1 MSKEKRDTVVKS
13 LRLKPEELSRIQEL
27 AKKSGMT
34 FNAYV
39 VKSASEQ
46 SRSDYPPRLMCYLRD
61 ISTILATHDHMLT
74 DEMKKRLILEADY
87 ICKTLSNS

>member
-27 AKKSGMT
+27 AEKSGMT

-46 SRSDYPPRLMCYLRD
+46 SRADYPPRLMCYLRD
-61 ISTILATHDHMLT
+61 ISTILATRYCMLT
-74 DEMKKRLILEADY
+74 DEMKKRLILEADH

>member
-1 MSKEKRDTVVKS
+1 MGKGKRDTVVKS
-13 LRLKPEELSRIQEL
+13 LRLKPEELSRIQEF
-27 AKKSGMT
+27 AEKSGMT

-46 SRSDYPPRLMCYLRD
+46 SRADYPLQLMCYLRD
-61 ISTILATHDHMLT
+61 ISTILATRDCMLT
-74 DEMKKRLILEADY
+74 DEMKKRLILEADH